1 MSRPTKIPTAIPPG
15 LLTLIEAA
23 EIARVHPR
31 TIRRWVA
38 DGYLTGYRFGP
49 RLIRIALPSWHRT
62 SPPHGPHRVLG
73 IRHERRR
80 GPPP

>member
-49 RLIRIALPSWHRT
+49 RLIHIDPAELAPHIPTARSTPRARDT
-62 SPPHGPHRVLG
+62 S
-73 IRHERRR
+73 
-80 GPPP
+80 